1 MHEFIGRRRLLR
13 EAPLRLGAAAA
24 AAGILSH
31 ASPGAAQAVDDY
43 PSRPVRMLVPLAPG
57 TSTDIIARFVA
68 EELSK
73 RWPQRVVVE
82 NRAGGAGVIG
92 MEAGARSAADG
103 YTLIVGSSGT
113 LGVNP
118 SLIPRLPYDVE
129 RDFAPIT
136 NFTMLPLI
144 LLTHPRFE
152 ASSVAELVALARAR
166 PGDITFG
173 SPGPGSAGHLGGE
186 LFAHRA
192 GIRLTHVPYRGT
204 AAALTDLLAGNIPL
218 VSDSLASALPHVRA
232 GRLRALGVS
241 VSERV
246 PQLPEVPTIAEG
258 LRAPFDAAGW
268 AGLVAPANT
277 PPAIIAR
284 VNRDVVAI
292 LREPD
297 TAQRLNALGG
307 TPDPR
312 SPEEYAAFIRAE
324 IAKWG
329 EVVRAANVRLEG

>member
-1 MHEFIGRRRLLR
+1 MYHSIGRRRLLFG
-13 EAPLRLGAAAA
+13 APIELGAVATTAAL
-24 AAGILSH
+24 LSR
-31 ASPGAAQAVDDY
+31 ASAGAAQGVDNY
-43 PSRPVRMLVPLAPG
+43 PSRPVRMLVPLASG
-57 TSTDIIARFVA
+57 TSTDIIARFFA
-68 EELSK
+68 EELSR

-82 NRAGGAGVIG
+82 NRSGGAGVIG

-118 SLIPRLPYDVE
+118 SLIPRLPYDAE

-136 NFTMLPLI
+136 NFTILPLI
-144 LLTHPRFE
+144 LLTHPQFE
-152 ASSVAELVALARAR
+152 ASSIADLVRLARTR
-166 PGDITFG
+166 PGEITFG

-192 GIRLTHVPYRGT
+192 GVRLTHVPYRGT
-204 AAALTDLLAGNIPL
+204 AAALTDLIAGNIPL

-246 PQLPEVPTIAEG
+246 AQLPEVPTIAEG
-258 LRAPFDAAGW
+258 LGVHFDAAGW

-277 PPAIIAR
+277 PSEIIAR

-292 LREPD
+292 LRETE
-297 TAQRLNALGG
+297 TAQRLQVLGG

-312 SPEEYAAFIRAE
+312 TPEEFAAFIRAE

-329 EVVRAANVRLEG
+329 AVVRAANVRLEG